1 MDEELRIVLVGK
13 TGDGKT
19 STMNTLMGRPGLT
32 GASANS
38 GTTKCEIQRDEKL
51 VVIDT
56 PGIFNNKMTEEEL
69 QKEIMKCIMHAA
81 PGPHAIVYVLKH
93 RKLTQEDETTKKV
106 IQSIF
111 GKESIDY
118 TLVLYTCG
126 VDHKIP
132 QDKGNKEFR
141 EEFGDWNLTFNNQD
155 QSTTQVS
162 DLKKMINNMVK
173 ENREKNGSAYYT
185 NEMFEKAQKVLEQ
198 EKTKQGM
205 KPTDTPSQ
213 DVMEGVVDALLEAT
227 VGEPLKT
234 IVKGTLGC
242 VEGGVAK
249 CATQ

>member
-1 MDEELRIVLVGK
+1 
-13 TGDGKT
+13 
-19 STMNTLMGRPGLT
+19 
-32 GASANS
+32 
-38 GTTKCEIQRDEKL
+38 
-51 VVIDT
+51 
-56 PGIFNNKMTEEEL
+56 
-69 QKEIMKCIMHAA
+69 MHAA

-93 RKLTQEDETTKKV
+93 RSLTQEDETTKED
-106 IQSIF
+106 IRSIF

-141 EEFGDWNLTFNNQD
+141 KEFGDWNLTFNNQD

-173 ENREKNGSAYYT
+173 ENREKHGSAYYT

-198 EKTKQGM
+198 ANKQGM

-213 DVMEGVVDALLEAT
+213 DVLEGGVDALLEVT

-234 IVKGTLGC
+234 IVKGALGC
-242 VEGGVAK
+242 VEEAVAK
-249 CATQ
+249 CAN

>member
-185 NEMFEKAQKVLEQ
+185 NKMFKEAQKVLEQ
-198 EKTKQGM
+198 ANKQGM

-213 DVMEGVVDALLEAT
+213 DVLEGGVDALLEAT

-234 IVKGTLGC
+234 IVKGALGC
-242 VEGGVAK
+242 VEEAVAK

>member
-111 GKESIDY
+111 GEESKDY

-126 VDHKIP
+126 DEAGIP
-132 QDKGNKEFR
+132 QDEDNKAVR
-141 EEFGDWNLTFNNQD
+141 EELGNRLHIFNNKD
-155 QSTTQVS
+155 ESPTQVPK
-162 DLKKMINNMVK
+162 LKEMINNMVK

-185 NEMFEKAQKVLEQ
+185 NKMFKEAQKVLEQ
-198 EKTKQGM
+198 ANKQGM

-213 DVMEGVVDALLEAT
+213 DVLEGGVDALLEAT

-234 IVKGTLGC
+234 IVKGALGC
-242 VEGGVAK
+242 VEEAVAK